1 MFVPAPPPLLL
12 LLFVSAAGSIGE
24 REIGGCDCFYVDDQR
39 GNDFASGTSAATAW
53 RTLRRVNNATVAP
66 GTSSRGSQS
75 HSYTA

>member
-24 REIGGCDCFYVDDQR
+24 REIGGCDCVDDQR